1 MTVPMPAMTA
11 IAVLRPAIT
20 GGTKRKRAVA
30 GAGARAGAGAAT
42 GAGAAAGAGAGDALE
57 PEPGLH
63 QLRDHQLRQAVAH
76 AHNVATMTKHVKGGA
91 EQTR

>member
-1 MTVPMPAMTA
+1 MTVPMLAMTA

-63 QLRDHQLRQAVAH
+63 QLRQAVVNAH

-91 EQTR
+91 QQTR